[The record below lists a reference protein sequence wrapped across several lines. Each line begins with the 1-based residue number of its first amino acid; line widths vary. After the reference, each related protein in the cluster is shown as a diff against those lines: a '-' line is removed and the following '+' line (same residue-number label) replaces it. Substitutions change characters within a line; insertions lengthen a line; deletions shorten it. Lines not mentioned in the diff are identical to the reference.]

1 MLELGAGSEHF
12 DHSQQQWNFGIWLL
26 VNYAVLTMLLN
37 GVVAWTFL
45 MLKKSV
51 GGHVKKSKT
60 LSFDIIIFTWQ
71 LNEKGF
77 IKYNCKSWN

>member
-1 MLELGAGSEHF
+1 
-12 DHSQQQWNFGIWLL
+12 
-26 VNYAVLTMLLN
+26 
-37 GVVAWTFL
+37 

-77 IKYNCKSWN
+77 IKYNCKS